1 VKGESGPSWS
11 EISRTF
17 HGQSVVIAVSEMQK
31 NAYTNNN
38 AIVPMT
44 APELSVDFAA
54 VSATLTAASVA
65 AFLAY
70 AGPALVAAATAAT
83 QNATRRAAEKTTLAT
98 FGNAALWVFS
108 RGGED
113 GGADVCADA
122 TTREETRDARRS
134 REEKTSTRL
143 VPKRLRATFDLRPG
157 KSPEGRGG

>member
-1 VKGESGPSWS
+1 
-11 EISRTF
+11 
-17 HGQSVVIAVSEMQK
+17 MQK
-31 NAYTNNN
+31 NAYTNNS

-54 VSATLTAASVA
+54 ASATVTAASVA

-98 FGNAALWVFS
+98 FGNAAALWVFS
-108 RGGED
+108 RDGED

-134 REEKTSTRL
+134 RGEKTSTRL

>member
-1 VKGESGPSWS
+1 
-11 EISRTF
+11 
-17 HGQSVVIAVSEMQK
+17 MQK

-98 FGNAALWVFS
+98 FGNAALWDFS
-108 RGGED
+108 RDGED
-113 GGADVCADA
+113 VGGDVCADA